1 MRIDKESLIPS
12 DTPLVGF
19 GSTKVFLVGTI
30 TMLVT
35 IRTYLKQL
43 IKEVSFLVIDWSSTC
58 NAIIGQPTLNA
69 WRAATSTYHLLMKFL
84 TEYGVGEAQRDKM
97 ATCKCYIPMFEM
109 DDHLQALNIEE
120 RSVVEEM
127 IAS

>member
-1 MRIDKESLIPS
+1 MRINKESLIPS

-43 IKEVSFLVIDWSSTC
+43 IKEVSFLVID
-58 NAIIGQPTLNA
+58 
-69 WRAATSTYHLLMKFL
+69 
-84 TEYGVGEAQRDKM
+84 
-97 ATCKCYIPMFEM
+97 
-109 DDHLQALNIEE
+109 
-120 RSVVEEM
+120 
-127 IAS
+127 